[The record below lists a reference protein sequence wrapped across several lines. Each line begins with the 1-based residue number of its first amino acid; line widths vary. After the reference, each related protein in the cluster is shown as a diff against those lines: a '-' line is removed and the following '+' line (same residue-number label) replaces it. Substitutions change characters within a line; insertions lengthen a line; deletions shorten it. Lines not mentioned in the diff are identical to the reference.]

1 MTAGS
6 TSPRFSEYFSWLYHG
21 QWEGWSLVAIAAL
34 GICTAAF
41 VYVGIPWIYA
51 RLLRLLLKLKTSKAR
66 GLVLTFDDGPG
77 NRLTLDILRILSEFN
92 SKATF
97 ILLGRNIKGR
107 EDIVRQIAEQGHQIC
122 SHGYDHLHYWKVS
135 PLCAI
140 QDIKKGWEAIDAA
153 LGTRQT
159 KYAFRPPYG
168 KLNIFCLLYLWIN
181 RVPIVYWTIDSRDTR
196 TPRPDPHRVNLLPKK
211 TSGAVTL
218 THDFDRDND
227 SWDQLILESVRSTL
241 DMAKETNMWV
251 LTFAQLSSQKIPLK

>member
-1 MTAGS
+1 MNAGS
-6 TSPRFSEYFSWLYHG
+6 ISRGLSEYFSWFYHDRS
-21 QWEGWSLVAIAAL
+21 EGWALVAIAIL
-34 GICTAAF
+34 GICTVVFIYA
-41 VYVGIPWIYA
+41 GIPWIHG

-97 ILLGRNIKGR
+97 ILLGRNIEGR
-107 EDIVRQIAEQGHQIC
+107 EDIVRQIAKQGHQIC

-153 LGTRQT
+153 LGTRQK

-196 TPRPDPHRVNLLPKK
+196 TPMPDPRRANLFPKRLN
-211 TSGAVTL
+211 GAVTL
-218 THDFDRDND
+218 THDFDREND
-227 SWDQLILESVRSTL
+227 SWDQLILESIRSTL
-241 DMAKETNMWV
+241 DMARETNMGV
-251 LTFAQLSSQKIPLK
+251 LTFSQLSSHRYL